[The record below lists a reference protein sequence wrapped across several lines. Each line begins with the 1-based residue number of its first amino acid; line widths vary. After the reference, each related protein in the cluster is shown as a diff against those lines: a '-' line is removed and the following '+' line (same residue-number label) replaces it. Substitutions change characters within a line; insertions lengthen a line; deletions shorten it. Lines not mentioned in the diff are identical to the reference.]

1 MSFSKSTVKNGL
13 LFSLIGL
20 FLMGGWGVATAA
32 EIIVIDPVV
41 SGGFVFPQYECA
53 PGADFYAVYYGP
65 PTGNFP
71 PQDADLFAGPG
82 TTCGAGTGAGMIGF
96 NVATPASYFSVGSYA
111 SGDSV
116 TDWSPLFYWDGA
128 TVSIVGDTTTRIVSI
143 DPEDGETIA
152 STGTTTPVDFA
163 LHAYIN
169 EDDLSTFAGIK
180 ITFENID
187 QNVLLSELSQY
198 TYHFVDRVQA
208 TTSGDFYYATTTELA
223 AGNYRVTGTL
233 ERTTAFGVI
242 NPFAGFLGT
251 IDEESHQF
259 IVGTSTWIGNI
270 QQNMF
275 GDVAGFYGGLG
286 ATTSSA
292 MAATCNPLSGSFG
305 MRECMG
311 FLLIPD
317 SNQLQSTFNSFRS
330 GVLTRAPWGYLTRFV
345 TILSNEASTTLPAI
359 AMEFDPDG
367 PLAGVTWN
375 VMPGE
380 IIAAGGDFMNE
391 VEDRHGN
398 NLRDILEP
406 IIKLIVGLALVF
418 QIVHDLTGSHR
429 HHAERSTKPS

>member
-1 MSFSKSTVKNGL
+1 
-13 LFSLIGL
+13 
-20 FLMGGWGVATAA
+20 MGGWGVAKA
-32 EIIVIDPVV
+32 EITFNPFYDGTFIYPHPNCVGGASDYDFYYPDSVSLDSSILAGSVSCGSSGAVGPGFNAATHIGTTIVKAV
-41 SGGFVFPQYECA
+41 SGGS
-53 PGADFYAVYYGP
+53 G
-65 PTGNFP
+65 
-71 PQDADLFAGPG
+71 G
-82 TTCGAGTGAGMIGF
+82 TVLDT
-96 NVATPASYFSVGSYA
+96 GSYTFNG
-111 SGDSV
+111 SEF
-116 TDWSPLFYWDGA
+116 TDGN
-128 TVSIVGDTTTRIVSI
+128 VTTRIVSI
-143 DPEDGETIA
+143 DPEDGETIV

-169 EDDLSTFAGIK
+169 EGDLSTFAGIK

-242 NPFAGFLGT
+242 NPFSGFLGT

-305 MRECMG
+305 MRECVG

-345 TILSNEASTTLPAI
+345 TILSDEASTTLPAI
-359 AMEFDPDG
+359 SMEFDPAG